1 MKENQ
6 KNLFDSDY
14 KIVIDYKTIRNSLL
28 DFFENEYRNLS
39 LEEKLI
45 LEKLYPKRWNID
57 YYNWYISKNDFENI
71 LFEIFVKEKRKNINE
86 LRFYDILCEELNFPK
101 HSYIYV
107 ESIPD
112 YELWAGRE
120 LTEDEMWFNQFDN
133 DYYISPIYMIE
144 SLKVNGLR
152 QENLSDDYF
161 FYYNGSF
168 NAGPEDPWYEA
179 ISDDLNISLENNTYI
194 LSDKNENI
202 YWFVDDNDNFN
213 KILSKKNFRDLF
225 KVFERLYNTDKYLLC
240 ENDEG
245 AFDDEFNIITY
256 VDYTKQFIGKA
267 DFKLIIDYKTFK
279 YYLHEFFKKQYRNLT
294 PNEICE
300 LDNKYSTWDSKLY
313 KLTLVD
319 ENYEGEL
326 LEIFIG
332 DKCKNIYELYFYEI
346 LCNELNFPKNSFI
359 YVESI
364 PDDKNRQF
372 KKSTM
377 TLPQLDVSFEYN
389 LIVDFYHFG
398 KSFESNLPNDYY
410 FCYKKNLIESRF
422 YKDNVSSQLQL
433 NLLNN
438 TYILTDDDRYLKL
451 FDAKHFN
458 FLIKEKDTINNIVEI
473 KGDDFLFNIFNKLY
487 NSGDYYNDDDYD
499 DSNVNFDDM

>member
-57 YYNWYISKNDFENI
+57 YYNLYISRNDFENI

-107 ESIPD
+107 KSIPD

-168 NAGPEDPWYEA
+168 NAGPEYPWYEA

-202 YWFVDDNDNFN
+202 SWFVDDNDNFP

-225 KVFERLYNTDKYLLC
+225 KVFAKLYNTDKYLLC
-240 ENDEG
+240 ENVDG
-245 AFDDEFNIITY
+245 GF
-256 VDYTKQFIGKA
+256 DYTKQFIDKA
-267 DFKLIIDYKTFK
+267 DFKLIIDYKTIR
-279 YYLHEFFKKQYRNLT
+279 YYLLDFFKKQYRNLT

-300 LDNKYSTWDSKLY
+300 LDNKYSTWNSKLY
-313 KLTLVD
+313 NLTLDD

-326 LEIFIG
+326 LEIFMRN
-332 DKCKNIYELYFYEI
+332 KCKNIYEVYFYEI

-364 PDDKNRQF
+364 PVFNYYQQF
-372 KKSTM
+372 KKSTIM

-389 LIVDFYHFG
+389 LIG
-398 KSFESNLPNDYY
+398 DYY
-410 FCYKKNLIESRF
+410 FCYKKNRMESRS
-422 YKDNVSSQLQL
+422 YYNDVSSQLQL

-499 DSNVNFDDM
+499 YSNFNLDDM